1 VSQGRVPLSQPKVRK
16 ILDTTRCRNG
26 QRERLGSFKIDHQI
40 VLVGACRGRSPGF
53 VPVFSV
59 SRRFR
64 HQPIGAALILFL
76 KKHNNILSVYFSRL
90 SSNCFPPYYI
100 QPGRNILLLKI
111 ESSFQNQNKQ
121 KRLMSK
127 LSCFARAASH
137 LRPRRAKRHVH
148 ARAIQPV
155 VCCSSIGRLG
165 ADAAPPSSVAKNL
178 RRVT

>member
-1 VSQGRVPLSQPKVRK
+1 LAALTLITSSY
-16 ILDTTRCRNG
+16 
-26 QRERLGSFKIDHQI
+26 
-40 VLVGACRGRSPGF
+40 LVGACNGRSPGF

-59 SRRFR
+59 SRRSR

-90 SSNCFPPYYI
+90 SSKCFPPYYI

-127 LSCFARAASH
+127 LSCFARQRVIYDRGERSDTSMCVRFTPWFAAVQPS
-137 LRPRRAKRHVH
+137 LDGRIRIEVYKNRPP
-148 ARAIQPV
+148 PV
-155 VCCSSIGRLG
+155 GG
-165 ADAAPPSSVAKNL
+165 FNHNKKPVA
-178 RRVT
+178 

>member
-1 VSQGRVPLSQPKVRK
+1 MQGPIAGVR
-16 ILDTTRCRNG
+16 THRW
-26 QRERLGSFKIDHQI
+26 QRFLAH
-40 VLVGACRGRSPGF
+40 RSPVF

-59 SRRFR
+59 SRRPR

-76 KKHNNILSVYFSRL
+76 KKHNNILSVCFSRL

-127 LSCFARAASH
+127 LSCFARQRVIYDRGSQATHPCASDS
-137 LRPRRAKRHVH
+137 
-148 ARAIQPV
+148 PV
-155 VCCSSIGRLG
+155 ICCSSAFTRWPHPHRGR
-165 ADAAPPSSVAKNL
+165 AQIQTYEVAK
-178 RRVT
+178 RDSPVSIGFCPTFGREAITSI